1 MTILSALSPAEKSL
15 AMSQLLA
22 RNWWVVLLRGV
33 AGIVFG
39 LAAIFMPIATL
50 ATLVVLFAAY
60 LLVDGVLAI
69 VSAIRAAR
77 RHERWGFFVL
87 EGLVD
92 LVAAAAVFLAP
103 GAALFVFIFMAA
115 AWGVLSG
122 VLMLISAFSLHRT
135 HGRLWMIIGGV
146 ASIAWGCLLATFP
159 ITGLVILTWW
169 LGAYAFIFG
178 LTLVVLAFT
187 LRSRLA
193 PAAEASQASLQ
204 A

>member
-1 MTILSALSPAEKSL
+1 MTILSALSPAEKTL

-22 RNWWVVLLRGV
+22 RNWWLVLLRGI
-33 AGIVFG
+33 AGILFG

-69 VSAIRAAR
+69 VSAVKAAQ

-87 EGLVD
+87 EGLID
-92 LVAAAAVFLAP
+92 IIAAAAVFLAP

-135 HGRLWMIIGGV
+135 HGRLWMILGGA
-146 ASIAWGCLLATFP
+146 ASMVWGALLATFP
-159 ITGLVILTWW
+159 ITGLVVLTWW

-187 LRSRLA
+187 LRGRLSA
-193 PAAEASQASLQ
+193 LAEVPRASHA
-204 A
+204 